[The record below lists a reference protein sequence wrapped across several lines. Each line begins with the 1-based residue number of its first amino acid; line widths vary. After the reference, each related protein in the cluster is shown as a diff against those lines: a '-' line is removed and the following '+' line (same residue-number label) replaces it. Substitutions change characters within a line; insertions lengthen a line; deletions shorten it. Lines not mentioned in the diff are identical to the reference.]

1 MNKLFENK
9 NLLLSLIS
17 VVILIAAIII
27 SSIAI
32 STGKKNKEAEI
43 SESIRVSR
51 MEELSSLAE
60 LENKTEKNDSG
71 NKTSDYSI
79 GNYKIATKDDP
90 LGLRLEP
97 NTSSARIID
106 IPKGEEVRVIAVW
119 NDWGYVVYNQ
129 NGGWLSMKYLEK
141 AE

>member
-43 SESIRVSR
+43 SESIRISR

-60 LENKTEKNDSG
+60 LLIIALVITKLLPKTTRS
-71 NKTSDYSI
+71 
-79 GNYKIATKDDP
+79 
-90 LGLRLEP
+90 
-97 NTSSARIID
+97 
-106 IPKGEEVRVIAVW
+106 V
-119 NDWGYVVYNQ
+119 
-129 NGGWLSMKYLEK
+129 
-141 AE
+141 